1 MMLSSCI
8 FSCHYSLFDVVA
20 GKKMKLIVSEGLLLG
35 GRNSG
40 LEASEHIRFSSLEN
54 GKPCQGGNIKKGLGM
69 RQKGIKMG
77 QRR

>member
-1 MMLSSCI
+1 MMLSSYI

-20 GKKMKLIVSEGLLLG
+20 GKKMKLIVSEGLMG
-35 GRNSG
+35 GRNSD
-40 LEASEHIRFSSLEN
+40 LDASEHIRFSSLEN
-54 GKPCQGGNIKKGLGM
+54 GKPFQGGNIKKGLGM